1 MLFKE
6 WLQDVED
13 TRNLKLLVLETV
25 LDLWE
30 QEESGGSD
38 QQFVDAAHDLRWLAQ
53 VHYAANL
60 PPAQRAAVEKRQ
72 KRITD
77 VADPDELEKLMPP
90 EAQQRHGNI
99 FKLQDAAYAA
109 TNTLGLLF
117 DKIRSAARRWAGP
130 HAADDVASRIYV
142 DLLKT
147 LTKPRGGVFKPLD
160 ELFGP
165 ADDPRGMRGYIT
177 TQARF
182 AARDEAKA
190 MRRQTGAP
198 VEIMKTAEEENERRA
213 REGLP
218 PMTPEEEASWREK
231 EKRHRT
237 THAQYDPEA
246 TAGVGHGARGTAR
259 DPMMKPEDQPVSI
272 GGSPFETP
280 MRAALEREKRDLL
293 FQALAGLKK
302 QGEKGRRFAELL
314 SCRFGFQRH
323 EQPTGEDIAEMPT
336 QYPTMQ
342 FTYEPGTSVGMRLRS
357 AQKCAGLWQM
367 IQFNRYRKQ
376 GHKFFGNLAK
386 QAGKLGV
393 SDDAVRQ
400 LSGEIIPRAQTLAQ
414 EMQKQMNIL
423 RPLVEKLQQQKD
435 QADEQVVPLEKK
447 RTAARKA
454 VSRAKDKEKKAA
466 AEQQLKQ
473 IEAQMEPIK
482 RVRDGVNEALRR
494 TIYAFPFHKDDERWH
509 KLVEGLPEAVEKVD
523 PNYRPLAE
531 DLLDRRHK
539 IKRLVDEQKP
549 AMEPIVKQMNKA
561 LKRAEKEEG
570 KPLTKALRIRSLK
583 DMIDDFKSFGTVFKP
598 ISADQVTKWIT
609 EAKNALGEVVL
620 TFKHPDGTIKTMP
633 FKDIVSEYA
642 KIGRPETRG
651 KSKGKGSGKPLKGGI
666 G

>member
-1 MLFKE
+1 
-6 WLQDVED
+6 
-13 TRNLKLLVLETV
+13 
-25 LDLWE
+25 
-30 QEESGGSD
+30 
-38 QQFVDAAHDLRWLAQ
+38 
-53 VHYAANL
+53 
-60 PPAQRAAVEKRQ
+60 
-72 KRITD
+72 
-77 VADPDELEKLMPP
+77 MPP
-90 EAQQRHGNI
+90 EAKQKHGTPS
-99 FKLQDAAYAA
+99 KLQDAAYVA

-142 DLLKT
+142 DLLRT

-218 PMTPEEEASWREK
+218 PMTAEEEASWRER

-246 TAGVGHGARGTAR
+246 TAGTGHGTRGTAR
-259 DPMMKPEDQPVSI
+259 DPMMKPEDQPTTI

-280 MRAALEREKRDLL
+280 MRAALEREKRDLV
-293 FQALAGLKK
+293 FQALSGLRK

-323 EQPTGEDIAEMPT
+323 EQPTGEDISEMPT

-342 FTYEPGTSVGMRLRS
+342 FTYEPGTSVGMRPRS

-367 IQFNRYRKQ
+367 IQFNRYRQQ

-386 QAGKLGV
+386 QAQKLGL
-393 SDDAVRQ
+393 SDNSVRQ
-400 LSGEIIPRAQTLAQ
+400 LTGEIIPRAQNLAQ

-435 QADEQVVPLEKK
+435 AADEKMVPLDKK
-447 RTAARKA
+447 RTAAKKA
-454 VSRAKDKEKKAA
+454 VSRAKDDKAKKVA
-466 AEQQLKQ
+466 AEEQLKQ
-473 IEAQMEPIK
+473 IEAQIEPIK
-482 RVRDGVNEALRR
+482 KVRDGANEALKR
-494 TIYAFPFHKDDERWH
+494 TIYAFPFQKDDDRWQNMA
-509 KLVEGLPEAVEKVD
+509 EGLPEAVEKVD

-539 IKRLVDEQKP
+539 IKRLVDEQNP
-549 AMEPIVKQMNKA
+549 AMQPIIKDMKKA
-561 LKRAEKEEG
+561 LSRAEKDEG

-609 EAKNALGEVVL
+609 EAKDALGKVVL
-620 TFKHPDGTIKTMP
+620 TFKHPDGTIRTMP

-642 KIGRPETRG
+642 KLGRPETRG
-651 KSKGKGSGKPLKGGI
+651 KGKGKGSKPLKGGL
-666 G
+666 GK